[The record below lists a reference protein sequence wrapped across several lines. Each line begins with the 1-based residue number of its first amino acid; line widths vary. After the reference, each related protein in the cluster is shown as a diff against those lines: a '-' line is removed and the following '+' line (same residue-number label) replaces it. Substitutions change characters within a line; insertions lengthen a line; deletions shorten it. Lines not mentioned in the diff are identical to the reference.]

1 MDIIFFD
8 TETNGFQGSSVL
20 SISAIKVNY
29 DEKTNKF
36 SKKGEFN
43 RFYFRNDG
51 EEVNEGAIKV
61 NGLTDEVIAQER
73 RKSSLN
79 YPETF
84 KEDMTNFYN
93 FCGDTE
99 HFVAH
104 NIKFDRSF
112 IDFPLKNQFDTMLA
126 NVNVLK
132 LPGKYEDS
140 YKWPKL
146 SECAEHYKV
155 PVKENELH
163 GSYYDVLVMF
173 RVFYQMT
180 KHPETKDKVFQFMK
194 GKENMN
200 KQVNLAV
207 KR

>member
-43 RFYFRNDG
+43 RFYFRNEG

-61 NGLTDEVIAQER
+61 NGLTDDIIAQER
-73 RKSSLN
+73 QKSSLN

-93 FCGDTE
+93 
-99 HFVAH
+99 
-104 NIKFDRSF
+104 
-112 IDFPLKNQFDTMLA
+112 
-126 NVNVLK
+126 
-132 LPGKYEDS
+132 Y
-140 YKWPKL
+140 
-146 SECAEHYKV
+146 
-155 PVKENELH
+155 
-163 GSYYDVLVMF
+163 
-173 RVFYQMT
+173 
-180 KHPETKDKVFQFMK
+180 
-194 GKENMN
+194 
-200 KQVNLAV
+200 
-207 KR
+207 

>member
-1 MDIIFFD
+1 MDIIFFE

-36 SKKGEFN
+36 SKKDEFN
-43 RFYFRNDG
+43 RFYFRNEG
-51 EEVNEGAIKV
+51 EEVNEGAVKV
-61 NGLTDEVIAQER
+61 NGLTDDVIAQER
-73 RKSSLN
+73 RKSSLI

-84 KEDMTNFYN
+84 KEDMTNFYS
-93 FCGDTE
+93 FCGDAE

-163 GSYYDVLVMF
+163 GSYYDVLIMF

-200 KQVNLAV
+200 KQVNSAV

>member
-1 MDIIFFD
+1 
-8 TETNGFQGSSVL
+8 
-20 SISAIKVNY
+20 
-29 DEKTNKF
+29 
-36 SKKGEFN
+36 
-43 RFYFRNDG
+43 
-51 EEVNEGAIKV
+51 
-61 NGLTDEVIAQER
+61 
-73 RKSSLN
+73 
-79 YPETF
+79 
-84 KEDMTNFYN
+84 
-93 FCGDTE
+93 
-99 HFVAH
+99 
-104 NIKFDRSF
+104 
-112 IDFPLKNQFDTMLA
+112 MLA

-200 KQVNLAV
+200 KQVNSAV